1 MHGNSALHFC
11 NREVRA
17 GAMYACQI
25 YQAAVKDLP
34 TLDEDIAAGKFAPLR
49 TWLNEKVH
57 KARARCCRLAVSK
70 LRRVITKRY
79 YTR

>member
-1 MHGNSALHFC
+1 MCGCA
-11 NREVRA
+11 VGA

-25 YQAAVKDLP
+25 YQAAAKDLP

-57 KARARCCRLAVSK
+57 KARTRCCRLAVRK
-70 LRRVITKRY
+70 LRRVT
-79 YTR
+79 